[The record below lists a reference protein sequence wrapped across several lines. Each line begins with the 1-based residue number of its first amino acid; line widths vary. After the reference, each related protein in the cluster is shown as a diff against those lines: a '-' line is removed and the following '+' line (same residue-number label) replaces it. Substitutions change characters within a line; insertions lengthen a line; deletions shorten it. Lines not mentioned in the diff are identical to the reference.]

1 MGFPYPLHPTPYS
14 LARTFMS
21 SKPTN
26 PHTILIA
33 DDEPNI
39 RRVLEAMFTK
49 EGYTV
54 LVAENGKKALD
65 LASAHEIDLLLSDLI
80 MPDSN
85 GVELLQKVKQIHPR
99 CSAVIITG

>member
-1 MGFPYPLHPTPYS
+1 
-14 LARTFMS
+14 MS

-26 PHTILIA
+26 AYTILIA

-54 LVAENGKKALD
+54 LIAENGKKALD
-65 LASAHEIDLLLSDLI
+65 IAHCTRSTCFCPI
-80 MPDSN
+80 
-85 GVELLQKVKQIHPR
+85 
-99 CSAVIITG
+99 